1 MDIHGHESTYMDIH
15 GHTWTYMDMS
25 RHTWTYMDMDSA
37 HLLKGVAYLH
47 SLGIVHRDLKPGNVL
62 LTFEGRIKISD
73 MGFSK
78 RLDHG
83 QSSFETVSA
92 GTTGWRSAELLLKH
106 RCTKAV
112 DLFAV
117 GCIMYYILSAGQHP
131 FGEWIERD
139 SNIVRGR
146 PDTSGI
152 SWYVYK
158 IKKIKK
164 ITKIHLGEGI
174 EGNSNILRDCDGDRW
189 AVFVCVCLC
198 VCVCVCIRNN
208 ATPISYAIVMLIGG
222 LYVYLCMYIYIYIT

>member
-1 MDIHGHESTYMDIH
+1 
-15 GHTWTYMDMS
+15 
-25 RHTWTYMDMDSA
+25 
-37 HLLKGVAYLH
+37 
-47 SLGIVHRDLKPGNVL
+47 
-62 LTFEGRIKISD
+62 

-117 GCIMYYILSAGQHP
+117 GCIMYYILTNGQHP

-146 PDTSGI
+146 PDTSGL

-158 IKKIKK
+158 KVNEQMREK
-164 ITKIHLGEGI
+164 TG
-174 EGNSNILRDCDGDRW
+174 
-189 AVFVCVCLC
+189 
-198 VCVCVCIRNN
+198 
-208 ATPISYAIVMLIGG
+208 ISYAVALTRLVSLGMRIKK
-222 LYVYLCMYIYIYIT
+222 